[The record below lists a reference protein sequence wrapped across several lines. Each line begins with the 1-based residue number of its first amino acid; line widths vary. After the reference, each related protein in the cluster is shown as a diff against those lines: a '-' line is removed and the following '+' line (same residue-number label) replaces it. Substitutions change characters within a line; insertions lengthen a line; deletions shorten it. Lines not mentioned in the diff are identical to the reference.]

1 MFLMCFLLKKRAI
14 LDESVCAEAHI
25 RSCIV
30 SQCQYPPFVFAGS
43 AKGGRPILLRF
54 GENENKS
61 VLHRHDYVE

>member
-1 MFLMCFLLKKRAI
+1 MFLMCFFIKKRAI

-43 AKGGRPILLRF
+43 AKGG
-54 GENENKS
+54 
-61 VLHRHDYVE
+61 